1 MAGVIPTCLKNKAAC
16 CDSNLSLQGNF
27 MVLVLFRV
35 ITCVIVLT
43 IGGIT
48 KNNAAGR
55 AVVRDY
61 FQKLEAWR
69 LVVCKLSCKTVSAKL
84 NPLQEA

>member
-1 MAGVIPTCLKNKAAC
+1 
-16 CDSNLSLQGNF
+16 

-35 ITCVIVLT
+35 ITSVSVLT

-48 KNNAAGR
+48 KNNAR
-55 AVVRDY
+55 AVVRGY
-61 FQKLEAWR
+61 FQKSEAWR

>member
-1 MAGVIPTCLKNKAAC
+1 M
-16 CDSNLSLQGNF
+16 
-27 MVLVLFRV
+27 
-35 ITCVIVLT
+35 IVVT

-55 AVVRDY
+55 AVVRGY
-61 FQKLEAWR
+61 FQKSEAWR

>member
-1 MAGVIPTCLKNKAAC
+1 
-16 CDSNLSLQGNF
+16 

-61 FQKLEAWR
+61 FQKSE
-69 LVVCKLSCKTVSAKL
+69 VVCKLSCKTVSAKL